1 MKNKTAPHNACGFTR
16 FFRFAGLLPI
26 GASSAKRNGGPQ
38 CLQQAVLGGFGGVLY
53 KNHEPPGVSARRR
66 RKFLEDLGGV
76 VHKNHVTEVHSGTCF
91 RRKTPPKSS
100 KISACGGRLGTEK
113 SHRFS
118 LRARKSPDFR
128 LGLRSPR
135 GDPPRGEV
143 SMSLGEHPPKI
154 FAASRRKTTPNQ
166 WF

>member
-1 MKNKTAPHNACGFTR
+1 MMVPNACSRR
-16 FFRFAGLLPI
+16 FWGD
-26 GASSAKRNGGPQ
+26 
-38 CLQQAVLGGFGGVLY
+38 LGGVVY

-118 LRARKSPDFR
+118 LRAPVT
-128 LGLRSPR
+128 P
-135 GDPPRGEV
+135 GDPPHPPRGEV
-143 SMSLGEHPPKI
+143 SMSLGNVGPKLRFHKI
-154 FAASRRKTTPNQ
+154 AVPEAVWSNSASCRLKFWRISGVVCDRNTFQ
-166 WF
+166 SAL